1 MEDDE
6 VKDPLFFIKDSGGTQ
21 GKGIRVV
28 RRSELES
35 EKEPELGEVVIQ
47 KSINVLTINDAEGKG
62 ALHQRR
68 LVCCS

>member
-1 MEDDE
+1 VEDDE
-6 VKDPLFFIKDSGGTQ
+6 VKDHLFFIKDSGGTQ

-35 EKEPELGEVVIQ
+35 EEEPELGEVVIQ